1 MNVLKLVTDF
11 FTNYIVMSALVGW
24 FAAQFLKILTRGFK
38 QKKFDIAN
46 ILFGTGGMPSS
57 HSAAVMALAVSTALV
72 FSPASFEFAIAG
84 VFAMV
89 VIRDAM
95 GVRREVSKQAA
106 IINKLVIDVIN
117 ASNEENREKRL
128 KELVGH
134 TPLQVWAGCAV
145 GIVVPCVMWFIPLF
159 KTSIA
164 FLQAGKLG

>member
-1 MNVLKLVTDF
+1 MQAVKDF
-11 FTNYIVMSALVGW
+11 FTNYIVMSAMTGW
-24 FAAQFLKILTRGFK
+24 FTAQLLKIFTRGFK
-38 QKKFDIAN
+38 QKKFDLAN

-57 HSAAVMALAVSTALV
+57 HSAAVIAVAVASAIT

-84 VFAMV
+84 VLSMIV
-89 VIRDAM
+89 VRDAM

-117 ASNEENREKRL
+117 AESEENREKRL

-145 GIVVPCVMWFIPLF
+145 GVIVPFLLKLIPTF
-159 KTSIA
+159 QQSIA
-164 FLQAGKLG
+164 HMRLS

>member
-1 MNVLKLVTDF
+1 MQAVKDF

-24 FAAQFLKILTRGFK
+24 FTAQILKMFTRGFK
-38 QKKFDIAN
+38 QKKLDIPN

-57 HSAAVMALAVSTALV
+57 HTAAVISMAVATAIV

-84 VFAMV
+84 VLSMIV
-89 VIRDAM
+89 MRDAM

-117 ASNEENREKRL
+117 AENEENREKRL

-134 TPLQVWAGCAV
+134 TPLQVWAGCGV
-145 GIVVPCVMWFIPLF
+145 GIVVPLLLQFIPF
-159 KTSIA
+159 FRESILH
-164 FLQAGKLG
+164 LQGVG

>member
-1 MNVLKLVTDF
+1 MQVVKQF
-11 FTNYIVMSALVGW
+11 FTNYIVMSALIGW
-24 FAAQFLKILTRGFK
+24 FTAQFLKMFTRGFK
-38 QKKFDIAN
+38 QKKFDLPN

-57 HSAAVMALAVSTALV
+57 HSAAVMAVAVATAIV
-72 FSPASFEFAIAG
+72 YSPASFEFAMAG

-117 ASNEENREKRL
+117 AESEENREKRL

-145 GIVVPCVMWFIPLF
+145 GIVIPLLLTLIPVF
-159 KTSIA
+159 QHSIT
-164 FLQAGKLG
+164 FLRTGIWP

>member
-1 MNVLKLVTDF
+1 MQAVKDF

-24 FAAQFLKILTRGFK
+24 FTAQILKMFTRGFK
-38 QKKFDIAN
+38 QKKLDIPN

-57 HSAAVMALAVSTALV
+57 HTAAVMSMAVATAIV

-84 VFAMV
+84 VLAMIV
-89 VIRDAM
+89 MRDAM

-117 ASNEENREKRL
+117 AENEEKREKRL

-134 TPLQVWAGCAV
+134 TPLQVWAGCGV
-145 GIVVPCVMWFIPLF
+145 GIIVPLLLQFIPF
-159 KTSIA
+159 FRESIA
-164 FLQAGKLG
+164 YLQGTGL

>member
-1 MNVLKLVTDF
+1 MQAVKGF
-11 FTNYIVMSALVGW
+11 FTNYIVMSAMTGW
-24 FAAQFLKILTRGFK
+24 FTAQILKIFTRGFK
-38 QKKFDIAN
+38 QKKFDMAN

-57 HSAAVMALAVSTALV
+57 HSAAVMAVAVASGIT

-84 VFAMV
+84 VLAMIV
-89 VIRDAM
+89 VRDAM

-117 ASNEENREKRL
+117 AESEENREKRL

-145 GIVVPCVMWFIPLF
+145 GIIVPFLLQLVPVFQ
-159 KTSIA
+159 KSIEQ
-164 FLQAGKLG
+164 LRLG

>member
-1 MNVLKLVTDF
+1 MQAVKDF
-11 FTNYIVMSALVGW
+11 FTNYVVMSALTGW
-24 FAAQFLKILTRGFK
+24 FTAQILKVFTRGFR
-38 QKKFDIAN
+38 QKKFDIPN

-57 HSAAVMALAVSTALV
+57 HTAAVIAMAVATAVV

-84 VFAMV
+84 VLSMIV
-89 VIRDAM
+89 MRDAM

-117 ASNEENREKRL
+117 AESEENREKRL

-145 GIVVPCVMWFIPLF
+145 GIVVPLLLQFIPFFRESILF
-159 KTSIA
+159 MRGA
-164 FLQAGKLG
+164 

>member
-1 MNVLKLVTDF
+1 MQAVKGF
-11 FTNYIVMSALVGW
+11 FTNYIVMSAMTGW
-24 FAAQFLKILTRGFK
+24 FTAQILKIFTRGFK
-38 QKKFDIAN
+38 QKKFNLAN

-57 HSAAVMALAVSTALV
+57 HSAAVMAVAVASCIT

-84 VFAMV
+84 VLAMIV
-89 VIRDAM
+89 VRDAM

-117 ASNEENREKRL
+117 AESEENREKRL

-145 GIVVPCVMWFIPLF
+145 GIIVPFLLQLVPVFQ
-159 KTSIA
+159 KSIEQ
-164 FLQAGKLG
+164 LRLG

>member
-1 MNVLKLVTDF
+1 MQAVKEF

-24 FAAQFLKILTRGFK
+24 FTAQILKIFTRGFK
-38 QKKFDIAN
+38 QKNFDIAN

-57 HSAAVMALAVSTALV
+57 HTAAVIAMAVATAIV

-84 VFAMV
+84 VLSMIV
-89 VIRDAM
+89 MRDAM

-117 ASNEENREKRL
+117 AENEENREKRL

-134 TPLQVWAGCAV
+134 TPLQVWAGCGV
-145 GIVVPCVMWFIPLF
+145 GIVVPLLLQFIPF
-159 KTSIA
+159 FSESIVY
-164 FLQAGKLG
+164 LQNAG

>member
-1 MNVLKLVTDF
+1 MQAVKDF
-11 FTNYIVMSALVGW
+11 FTNYIVMSALIGW
-24 FAAQFLKILTRGFK
+24 FTAQILKIFTRGFK
-38 QKKFDIAN
+38 HKKFDIPN

-57 HSAAVMALAVSTALV
+57 HTSAVISMAVATAVV

-84 VFAMV
+84 VLSMIV
-89 VIRDAM
+89 MRDAM

-117 ASNEENREKRL
+117 AESEENREKRL

-145 GIVVPCVMWFIPLF
+145 GIVVPLLLQFIPF
-159 KTSIA
+159 FRESILYLRGA
-164 FLQAGKLG
+164 